1 MRMLSLLDTSRTA
14 RPRGNGAPNLIS
26 RAAPILYKIHLFVA
40 ILNVLYNA
48 ERPHKVADDG
58 NDGCPK
64 VYCKQPT

>member
-40 ILNVLYNA
+40 ILNVLYSA

-64 VYCKQPT
+64 AYCKQPT